1 MSRRARTAI
10 AVAGATAVAVG
21 LVGVATR
28 DPSSP
33 PLERAEV
40 GTIASDVVE
49 SAIEDLRKA
58 PATSAVV
65 YQQILPSLVQIEA
78 RTSVVDR
85 GRHGL
90 GTGVI
95 VNASGAILTALHV
108 VDDATRIRLAF
119 VDGTRSSGRIVSA
132 DPENDIAVLMPDRPP
147 ETIVPAVLGGA
158 GQVGD
163 ETYAVG
169 HPLGFVGSLT
179 SGVISGLERTVEA
192 PGRPDAP
199 RADPVRRGRQP
210 GELRR
215 ALCSTGVA
223 R

>member
-1 MSRRARTAI
+1 M
-10 AVAGATAVAVG
+10 
-21 LVGVATR
+21 
-28 DPSSP
+28 
-33 PLERAEV
+33 
-40 GTIASDVVE
+40 
-49 SAIEDLRKA
+49 
-58 PATSAVV
+58 
-65 YQQILPSLVQIEA
+65 
-78 RTSVVDR
+78 
-85 GRHGL
+85 
-90 GTGVI
+90 I

-108 VDDATRIRLAF
+108 VDDAARIRLGF

-163 ETYAVG
+163 EAYAVG

-199 RADPVRRGRQP
+199 RADPVRRRRQP

-215 ALCSTGVA
+215 PPAQPGWPGDRDRHEPGQPVT
-223 R
+223 